1 MELLGVFEQSDLV
14 RSVGDL
20 WAKLVVW
27 VMGVMEELLVEG
39 RVEEGLLFRQRFLQ
53 LKQQFKERS
62 LKRRRKDQVKVISEV
77 ILSAWVNSGVGGGWE
92 PWRQ

>member
-1 MELLGVFEQSDLV
+1 MELLGIFEESDLV

-39 RVEEGLLFRQRFLQ
+39 RVEEGLLFGQSFL
-53 LKQQFKERS
+53 
-62 LKRRRKDQVKVISEV
+62 
-77 ILSAWVNSGVGGGWE
+77 
-92 PWRQ
+92 